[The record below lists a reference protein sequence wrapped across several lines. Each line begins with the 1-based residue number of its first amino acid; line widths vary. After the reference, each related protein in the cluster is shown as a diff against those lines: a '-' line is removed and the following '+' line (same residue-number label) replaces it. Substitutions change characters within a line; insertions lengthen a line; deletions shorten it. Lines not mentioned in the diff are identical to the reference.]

1 MAEEQILTRHPTGKR
16 GVSISKEKYD
26 VIKRTILEC
35 LRTRPMNHMEL
46 ARCSEARLEGSF
58 EGSIPWYME
67 FIKLDLE
74 ARGTIELVRTR
85 DAQVYRVKSTEVKGA
100 ATQRTPRPPRRSPR
114 PRGR

>member
-26 VIKRTILEC
+26 LISRTILEC
-35 LRTRPMNHMEL
+35 LRTREMNHMEL
-46 ARCSEARLEGSF
+46 ARCIEARLEGGF
-58 EGSIPWYME
+58 EGSIPWYLE
-67 FIKLDLE
+67 FVTLDLE

-85 DAQVYRVKSTEVKGA
+85 DAQVYRIRNAGQRPGT
-100 ATQRTPRPPRRSPR
+100 TQGSPRPPRRSPR